1 MKSGEIMDDCI
12 FCKIVKGEIPST
24 KIYEDN
30 YMFCFKDI
38 KPEAPVHI
46 VIVPKEHIESI
57 NAITI
62 DNSKIIS
69 HIYLKVSNIA
79 KGLGIKDSG
88 YRLVCNCGED
98 GGQNVNHLHFHLL
111 GGRKLTW
118 PPG

>member
-1 MKSGEIMDDCI
+1 MDDCI
-12 FCKIVKGEIPST
+12 FCKIVKGEIPAT

-30 YMFCFKDI
+30 DILCFKDI

-62 DNSKIIS
+62 NNSDIIS
-69 HIYLKVSNIA
+69 KIYLKVSTIA
-79 KGLGIKDSG
+79 KELGIKESG
-88 YRLVCNCGED
+88 YRLVCNCGEN
-98 GGQNVNHLHFHLL
+98 GGQSVNHLHFHLL